1 MSNSNIDDSQLI
13 DLTQA
18 LIRQPSITPKPELCL
33 DIISDFCQDLGWY
46 CRRID
51 KRDTANLFIT
61 TKDCKQHSLL
71 FGGHVDVVPP
81 GDFSLWRFP
90 PFSGHITDGKLY
102 GRGAVDMKS
111 SIAAFLMAL
120 KWHHRRL
127 SQPESPSIALVITS
141 DEEGD
146 AIDGTDFVMS
156 TLADEGY
163 CFDCALVG
171 EPTSDNH
178 VGDIIKIGRRGSLS
192 AELTING
199 TQSHVAYANQRV
211 NPIYSL
217 ATFIQQAQTMHW
229 DDGHSDFSATAFC
242 PTKIHA
248 DTGASNVT
256 PSHAVC
262 QFNFRFCPASTP
274 ESLKKS
280 VTALLDQQHLPYQ
293 LTWSRPNL
301 PFFKPPGKLCRLVKD
316 MISRHFQPSCNYST
330 SGGTS
335 DARFIVGYVQEIM
348 ELGPLNAT
356 AHKVDEHISLSDL
369 SLLYSIYQSLLGIV
383 VTSPDNVD
391 SN

>member
-1 MSNSNIDDSQLI
+1 MRNTKTDDSALI
-13 DLTQA
+13 ELTQA
-18 LIRQPSITPKPELCL
+18 LIRQPSVTPKPMLCL
-33 DIISDFCQDLGWY
+33 DIISDFCQDLGWH

-61 TKDCKQHSLL
+61 TKDSKQHDLL

-81 GDFSLWRFP
+81 GDLSLWRFP
-90 PFSGHITDGKLY
+90 PFSGQITEGKLY

-120 KWHHRRL
+120 KSHHRRL
-127 SQPESPSIALVITS
+127 SQPNAPSIALIITS

-171 EPTSDNH
+171 EPTSDYH

-192 AELTING
+192 ATLTITG

-217 ATFIQQAQTMHW
+217 ATFIQQAQTMRW
-229 DDGHSDFSATAFC
+229 DHGHTGFSPTAFC
-242 PTKIHA
+242 PTTIHA
-248 DTGASNVT
+248 DTGANNVT
-256 PSHAVC
+256 PSRATC

-280 VTALLDQQHLPYQ
+280 VIALLDQQHLPYQ
-293 LTWSRPNL
+293 LAWSRPNL
-301 PFFKPPGKLCRLVKD
+301 PFFKPPGKLCQAVKD
-316 MISRHFQPSCNYST
+316 MIRMRFQPACDYST

-335 DARFIVGYVQEIM
+335 DARFITAYVQEMM
-348 ELGPLNAT
+348 EFGPLNAT
-356 AHKVDEHISLSDL
+356 AHKVDEHISLNDL
-369 SLLYSIYQSLLGIV
+369 SLLCSIYQAILGIV
-383 VTSPDNVD
+383 VA
-391 SN
+391 